1 MKNERTVSDYLN
13 NLGMEKASIPVA
25 VHGGTMNL
33 EVQLSKTDP
42 SEALR
47 RYISRRLHFSLGRFG
62 GRVGR
67 LDVRIDGAERMRGN
81 QNHCRID
88 AEIVPFGHVTIQET
102 NPDMYVAIDRATT
115 RIGRLFARELAR
127 IRDIRVRG
135 ETVRAA

>member
-1 MKNERTVSDYLN
+1 MKSEQIVTHYLN
-13 NLGMEKASIPVA
+13 NLGMEIASIPVA

-47 RYISRRLHFSLGRFG
+47 GYIGRRLHFSLGRFG

-67 LDVRIDGAERMRGN
+67 LDVRIVGKERIRRN

-88 AEIVPFGHVTIQET
+88 AEIVPFGHVTIEET
-102 NPDMYVAIDRATT
+102 NPDLYVAIDRATT
-115 RIGRLFARELAR
+115 RIGRLFARELER
-127 IRDIRVRG
+127 IRDVRVRG
-135 ETVRAA
+135 ETAQAA